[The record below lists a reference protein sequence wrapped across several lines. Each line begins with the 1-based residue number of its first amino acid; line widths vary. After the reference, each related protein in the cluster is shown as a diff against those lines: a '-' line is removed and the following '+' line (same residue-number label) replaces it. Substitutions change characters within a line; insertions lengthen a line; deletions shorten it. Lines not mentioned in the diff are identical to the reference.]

1 MLKICKIYVSVILI
15 FILPG
20 CWNRIELNEIG
31 ITSATGFDREGD
43 DWLATYQVI
52 VPSSITSNTGGG
64 SGTSQPAVN
73 VFSIKGST
81 ITEAANLSNLDNP
94 RRLYFAHNNL
104 VIIGKE
110 TMDRGISQLIDTYL
124 RNTES
129 RETVWLLLTDKKAN
143 SILRKLIPPEKVPG
157 SSISQMLIKE
167 KRLSSI
173 FPPVTVFDYA
183 YKMNSDAK
191 AIGIPMITLA
201 GTDNSGNE
209 KDLESLDIYKEVSPA
224 LKVRVSEL
232 AIIQNDRLVGHMNQH
247 ESRGLSW
254 LTNKVNGT
262 VLSLSSSAQQH
273 KQNISLTVLRSKTRL
288 QLVKQGYHY
297 IMNVKVKAKAN
308 ISESGSKLNLSQ
320 VTSVK
325 QIEDQAAK
333 KIGDEIRASWEVMQQ
348 LGADLGGFA
357 DIIHRKYPKD
367 WREIEKNWG
376 KEFKNM
382 DLNVQV
388 NVTIKRPGMFQ
399 NSFRNLE

>member
-1 MLKICKIYVSVILI
+1 MHKISKLCVSVILI

-20 CWNRIELNEIG
+20 CWNRTELNEIG
-31 ITSATGFDREGD
+31 ITSATGFDREGN

-64 SGTSQPAVN
+64 SGSSQPAVN
-73 VFSIKGST
+73 VFSVKGST
-81 ITEAANLSNLDNP
+81 ITEAASLSNLDNP
-94 RRLYFAHNNL
+94 RRLYFAHNNV
-104 VIIGKE
+104 VIVGKE
-110 TMDRGISQLIDTYL
+110 AMEKGIAQLIDNYM

-129 RETVWLLLTDKKAN
+129 RETVWLLLTDKKAD
-143 SILRKLIPPEKVPG
+143 SILRKLIPPEKIPG
-157 SSISQMLIKE
+157 SSLAQILIKE
-167 KRLSSI
+167 KRIASI

-191 AIGIPMITLA
+191 AIGIPMVTIS
-201 GTDNSGNE
+201 GTESENE
-209 KDLESLDIYKEVSPA
+209 KKLESLDIYKEVTPSQR
-224 LKVRVSEL
+224 VRISEL
-232 AIIQNDRLVGHMNQH
+232 AIIQNDRLVGYMNQN

-262 VLSLSSSAQQH
+262 VLTLSSSKEKPRQD
-273 KQNISLTVLRSKTRL
+273 ISLTVLNSKTRL
-288 QLVKQGYHY
+288 QLIKKGYSY
-297 IMNVKVKAKAN
+297 IMNVQVKTKAN

-320 VTSVK
+320 VTVVK
-325 QIEDQAAK
+325 QIEAQAAK

-348 LGADLGGFA
+348 LGTDLGGFA
-357 DIIHRKYPKD
+357 DIIHREHPKH
-367 WREIEKNWG
+367 WKEIENDWG

-399 NSFRNLE
+399 NSFRSLE